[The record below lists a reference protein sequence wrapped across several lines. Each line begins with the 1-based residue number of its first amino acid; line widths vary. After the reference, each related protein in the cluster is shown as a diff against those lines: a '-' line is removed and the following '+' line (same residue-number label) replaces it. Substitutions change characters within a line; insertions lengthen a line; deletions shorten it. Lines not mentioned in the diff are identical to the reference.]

1 MRKIVLLLL
10 VLPIIATAKDKLS
23 MAFIVSMPNPSS
35 HIFHVKLQLRG
46 STAKDVEL
54 KMPNWSPG
62 YYQLMNYANNVEN
75 FSAATIFGEQL
86 KWDKTANNAW
96 MLHGVEKNMI
106 IVEYDVKTDRQF
118 VASSYLDEGHGYII
132 PASMF
137 LYIAGRIDLPSTIT
151 LQPYTGWNRVAT
163 GLDSVAKYPF
173 TYTSPNFDVLYDSPI
188 LIGNLEELP
197 SFTVQGVP
205 HYFLA
210 YKGGNFDKEKMM
222 SNLKKIVEAAVAII
236 GDIPYKYY
244 TFIGI
249 GPGRGGIEHL
259 NSTTISFDGSGLKTT
274 KDWLRVMH
282 FIAHEYFHHYNVKR
296 IRPIEL
302 GPFDYD
308 KGSRTNMLWV
318 SEGISVYYEYL
329 VVRRAGL
336 SSDEEL
342 LESFR
347 GNLLNYENK
356 PGHLYQSL
364 VQASYE
370 TWSDGPQGRVND
382 EVNKT
387 ISYYDKGPVVGLMFD
402 FAIRHATNNKRS
414 LDDVMRF
421 LYKEYYQKKKRG
433 FTEAEFRTAC
443 ENMTGQQLN
452 ELFDYVYT
460 VKAPDYP
467 KYFAY
472 GGLVIDTTIKERPGA
487 YSGLSLRQRKDT
499 LVVAAVDWP
508 SPAWEAG
515 VRQGNVVVEV
525 EGKTA
530 TKELVDEIIKT
541 KQAGNTLSIVV
552 RQDDQRKPIDITL
565 STKREKDFFITKDEK
580 AGALEKEI
588 LNDWLKGI
596 QN

>member
-10 VLPIIATAKDKLS
+10 VLPVFATAKEKLS
-23 MAFIVSMPNPSS
+23 MVFTVSMQNPSS
-35 HIFHVKLQLRG
+35 HTFHVKLQLSG
-46 STAKDVEL
+46 STAKDVDL
-54 KMPNWSPG
+54 KLPNWSPG
-62 YYQLMNYANNVEN
+62 YYQVMNYASGVEN
-75 FSAATIFGEQL
+75 FSATTIFGEKL
-86 KWDKTANNAW
+86 NWDKTANNTWA
-96 MLHGVEKNMI
+96 LHGVTKNTVTI
-106 IVEYDVKTDRQF
+106 QYDVKTTRQF
-118 VASSYLDEGHGYII
+118 VASSYLDEEHGYII

-137 LYIAGRIDLPSTIT
+137 MHIKGRIDLPAKIII
-151 LQPYTGWNRVAT
+151 QPYTGWNRVAT
-163 GLDSVAKYPF
+163 GLDSVARYPF
-173 TYTSPNFDVLYDSPI
+173 TYTAANFDVLYDSPL

-205 HYFLA
+205 HYFLS
-210 YKGGNFDKEKMM
+210 YKGGEYDKVKMM

-236 GDIPYKYY
+236 GDIPYKHY

-259 NSTTISFDGSGLKTT
+259 NSTTISFDGNSLKTT

-308 KGSRTNMLWV
+308 KGNRTNMLWV

-329 VVRRAGL
+329 LVHRAGL

-347 GNLLNYENK
+347 DNLINYENK
-356 PGHLYQSL
+356 PGHLFQSL
-364 VQASYE
+364 VQSSYE

-387 ISYYDKGPVVGLMFD
+387 ISYYDKGPIVGMMLD
-402 FAIRHATNNKRS
+402 FAIRHATKNKKS
-414 LDDVMRF
+414 LDDVMKF
-421 LYKEYYQKKKRG
+421 LYNEYYQKKKRG
-433 FTEAEFRTAC
+433 FTEDEFRNAC
-443 ENMTGQQLN
+443 ETIAGQPLT
-452 ELFDYVYT
+452 ELFEYVST

-472 GGLVIDTTIKERPGA
+472 GGLSIDTTIREKPGA
-487 YSGLSLRQRKDT
+487 YSGISLRQRKDT
-499 LVVAAVDWP
+499 LVITAVDWP

-515 VRQGNVVVEV
+515 VRQGNSIVEI
-525 EGKTA
+525 EGKEA
-530 TKELVDEIIKT
+530 TKELIDEVIKT
-541 KQAGNTLSIVV
+541 KQPGSNLSIVV
-552 RQDDQRKPIDITL
+552 KQDDQRKPIDIILT
-565 STKREKDFFITKDEK
+565 TRKEKEFIITKNEK
-580 AGALEKEI
+580 AGVLEKEI
-588 LNDWLKGI
+588 LRDWLKVI
-596 QN
+596 QK